1 MQKQRMSGQNQKT
14 DKRIAW
20 PIIIM
25 NFTGVYDYEAF
36 ARNNKFIWLDCRH
49 LFCTEGYCDRGG
61 TLALKRMIA
70 DYPAEGDHL
79 IDSGNYHYL
88 TKFWTD
94 KLETPFSLIVFDH
107 HPDMQPP
114 LFDNILSCG
123 SWVKDIL
130 DHNNNCKKV
139 IIVGASDKLIQAV
152 PKGYER
158 QVRFYSETTL
168 MHEEGWQD
176 FSSGHINGPVYI
188 SIDKDVLNPASA
200 ATNWD
205 QGSLSL
211 WELEILLAVILQKE
225 QVVGIDIC
233 GECST
238 TLNLFE
244 EKRETIMDSRA
255 NKELLRLIRS
265 SSGQIS
271 SDGKTLVM
279 INGNN
284 NVVKQDLTSG
294 SSEVLSTSFL
304 GESPSISPNG
314 IMIIYSSTQGLGKV
328 LQLVSADGRFKAS
341 LPGSNGQVKFPAWSP
356 YLTK

>member
-1 MQKQRMSGQNQKT
+1 M
-14 DKRIAW
+14 
-20 PIIIM
+20 
-25 NFTGVYDYEAF
+25 
-36 ARNNKFIWLDCRH
+36 
-49 LFCTEGYCDRGG
+49 
-61 TLALKRMIA
+61 
-70 DYPAEGDHL
+70 
-79 IDSGNYHYL
+79 

-139 IIVGASDKLIQAV
+139 IIVGSSDKLIQAV

-168 MHEEGWQD
+168 KHEEGWQD

-211 WELEILLAVILQKE
+211 WELEKLLAVILQKE

-265 SSGQIS
+265 SSG
-271 SDGKTLVM
+271 
-279 INGNN
+279 
-284 NVVKQDLTSG
+284 
-294 SSEVLSTSFL
+294 
-304 GESPSISPNG
+304 
-314 IMIIYSSTQGLGKV
+314 
-328 LQLVSADGRFKAS
+328 LQ
-341 LPGSNGQVKFPAWSP
+341 
-356 YLTK
+356 

>member
-1 MQKQRMSGQNQKT
+1 MSGQNQKT

-49 LFCTEGYCDRGG
+49 LYGTDGYCDREGA
-61 TLALKRMIA
+61 LALKGMIA
-70 DYPAEGDHL
+70 DYPAEGVHF

-139 IIVGASDKLIQAV
+139 IIVGSSYKLIQAV

-168 MHEEGWQD
+168 MHEEGWQN

-211 WELEILLAVILQKE
+211 WELEKLLAVILQKE

-244 EKRETIMDSRA
+244 EKRETVMDSQA
-255 NKELLRLIRS
+255 NKELLRFIRS
-265 SSGQIS
+265 SSG
-271 SDGKTLVM
+271 
-279 INGNN
+279 
-284 NVVKQDLTSG
+284 
-294 SSEVLSTSFL
+294 
-304 GESPSISPNG
+304 
-314 IMIIYSSTQGLGKV
+314 
-328 LQLVSADGRFKAS
+328 LQ
-341 LPGSNGQVKFPAWSP
+341 
-356 YLTK
+356 